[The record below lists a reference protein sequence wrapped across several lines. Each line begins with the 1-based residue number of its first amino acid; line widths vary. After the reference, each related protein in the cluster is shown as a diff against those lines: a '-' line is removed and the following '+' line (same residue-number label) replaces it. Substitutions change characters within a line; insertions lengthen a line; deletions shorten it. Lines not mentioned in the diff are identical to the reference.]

1 MLGSCGHL
9 VHKPPTFIIEPYYFG
24 KYYDGVRV
32 AYSNKKTQVIAG
44 YGDFSQS
51 TGVSDSAY
59 NHKRETIIHRAPTIS
74 EFLGIMDH
82 TPVPGLAVNPAGQY
96 NYASKFDNAK
106 TPEEKLQVMK
116 EFVHILKDV
125 NDAAKREYK
134 VDGQKYEGFWDS
146 FTGYYASRLENSI
159 GLDLQATISGKIE
172 PVDLSNRVIHG
183 RLEFPFYPLAGL
195 SVTDMF
201 DADTVKGRI
210 RSALQNLGATAYQDR
225 KGHTLTLDEAVNHA
239 FASYVGYQTS
249 TSTSPD
255 TATINVVNNV
265 INDLDANIVKFSADF
280 EKLLGD
286 GTVPMPGAPLTIT
299 QKGYFLDQDQIP
311 AMDRAGYIKLRHQ
324 LSDTVGVEA
333 WKLNSFGEGAYDDQ
347 GHEMKIADVIGVGS
361 QIRLGDKAM
370 LSFDYGQNRAAMG
383 RYFHGGMGNYGEY
396 TGGGSTPDFWV
407 ARLDIGRADTD
418 VPGSWNAF
426 LDYKSFDHGA
436 FLGGNGTASLPDRYL
451 DGIRSFTA
459 GIGYVPSKN
468 LLLEAFYTFDA
479 RSTQTRDTLYTPES
493 FDLGDYTRIQA
504 TYKF

>member
-1 MLGSCGHL
+1 
-9 VHKPPTFIIEPYYFG
+9 
-24 KYYDGVRV
+24 
-32 AYSNKKTQVIAG
+32 
-44 YGDFSQS
+44 
-51 TGVSDSAY
+51 
-59 NHKRETIIHRAPTIS
+59 
-74 EFLGIMDH
+74 
-82 TPVPGLAVNPAGQY
+82 
-96 NYASKFDNAK
+96 
-106 TPEEKLQVMK
+106 MK
-116 EFVHILKDV
+116 DRFKELLK
-125 NDAAKREYK
+125 
-134 VDGQKYEGFWDS
+134 G
-146 FTGYYASRLENSI
+146 
-159 GLDLQATISGKIE
+159 
-172 PVDLSNRVIHG
+172 
-183 RLEFPFYPLAGL
+183 
-195 SVTDMF
+195 
-201 DADTVKGRI
+201 
-210 RSALQNLGATAYQDR
+210 LGATDYRTTDGTKLQSID
-225 KGHTLTLDEAVNHA
+225 DAVNHM
-239 FASYVGYQTS
+239 FKSYVGDAIAYKTGFMNSSIQGSHEYYNYITS
-249 TSTSPD
+249 IMYKDWATSD
-255 TATINVVNNV
+255 IATFISQLQNN
-265 INDLDANIVKFSADF
+265 D
-280 EKLLGD
+280 
-286 GTVPMPGAPLTIT
+286 TVPLPGAPVSIT
-299 QKGYFLDQDQIP
+299 QKGYLLDQDQIP

-479 RSTQTRDTLYTPES
+479 HSTQTRDTLYMPES